1 MNMRKKTTCV
11 ECDILLQKDEIALSQ
26 KMLGRTITKFYCINC
41 LAEMLDCDP
50 DDLFIKIQEFKEQG
64 CSLFL

>member
-1 MNMRKKTTCV
+1 MRKKTTCIDC
-11 ECDILLQKDEIALSQ
+11 ETILQKDEIALSK
-26 KMLGRTITKFYCINC
+26 KMLGRAVTKFYCIKC

-50 DDLFIKIQEFKEQG
+50 DDLLIKIQEFKEQG